1 MVKQVKYL
9 PTPVEIEQRCAEIRQ
24 GWDYLQ
30 RLHALGLI
38 QGDELESRK
47 PVPPT
52 CFLTVESNCR
62 DIF

>member
-1 MVKQVKYL
+1 MVLQVKYL
-9 PTPVEIEQRCAEIRQ
+9 PTPAEIEQRCAKIKR
-24 GWDYLQ
+24 GWSDLE
-30 RLHALGLI
+30 RLHRLGLI
-38 QGDELESRK
+38 QADELESRK